1 MRAIQKNGG
10 SILMCVLEIL
20 LGVLLLIDPLGFT
33 SAIIIALGAALI
45 VAGVVFIVRYFRVGA
60 VEGALT
66 HGLSKGLLL
75 LLTGLFCMLRSKWF
89 VATFPLLTILYG
101 IGILISG
108 VGKIQWAADMI
119 RFSRKHWYLPAI
131 SALCSLVF
139 AALILFNP
147 FTTTEILWSFTGIV
161 LIVEAVFDIVAIA
174 LGGKHRYEDD
184 DNIIDV

>member
-45 VAGVVFIVRYFRVGA
+45 VAGVVFAVRYFRAGA
-60 VEGALT
+60 AEGALK

-75 LLTGLFCMLRSKWF
+75 LLAGLFCVLRSKWF

-101 IGILISG
+101 VAILISG
-108 VGKIQWAADMI
+108 VGKIQWTADML
-119 RFSRKHWYLPAI
+119 RFGRKRWYLPAA
-131 SALCSLVF
+131 SAVCSLAF
-139 AALILFNP
+139 AAVILFNP

-161 LIVEAVFDIVAIA
+161 LIVEAVFDIIAIA
-174 LGGKHRYEDD
+174 LGGKHKITDD